1 MDEFNEP
8 ENAFLEGSNFFSQIY
23 LCIPY
28 DFMLVFF
35 MVSILFHYFYF
46 QALFFDSVLIVLIGS
61 QSTVLVLVLLL
72 LSYAGILFNV
82 IATIFVFVVIRDAIR
97 TLPNI

>member
-1 MDEFNEP
+1 M
-8 ENAFLEGSNFFSQIY
+8 A
-23 LCIPY
+23 
-28 DFMLVFF
+28 
-35 MVSILFHYFYF
+35 SILFHYFYF

-82 IATIFVFVVIRDAIR
+82 VATIFVFVVIRDAIR

>member
-1 MDEFNEP
+1 
-8 ENAFLEGSNFFSQIY
+8 
-23 LCIPY
+23 
-28 DFMLVFF
+28 

-72 LSYAGILFNV
+72 LSYAGVLFNV

>member
-1 MDEFNEP
+1 M
-8 ENAFLEGSNFFSQIY
+8 A
-23 LCIPY
+23 
-28 DFMLVFF
+28 
-35 MVSILFHYFYF
+35 SILFHYFYF

-61 QSTVLVLVLLL
+61 QSIVLVLVLLL

-82 IATIFVFVVIRDAIR
+82 VATIFVFVVIRDAIR

>member
-1 MDEFNEP
+1 M
-8 ENAFLEGSNFFSQIY
+8 A
-23 LCIPY
+23 
-28 DFMLVFF
+28 
-35 MVSILFHYFYF
+35 SILFHYFYF

-61 QSTVLVLVLLL
+61 QSTVLVLVVLL

>member
-1 MDEFNEP
+1 M
-8 ENAFLEGSNFFSQIY
+8 A
-23 LCIPY
+23 
-28 DFMLVFF
+28 
-35 MVSILFHYFYF
+35 SILFHYFYF

-72 LSYAGILFNV
+72 LSYAGVLFNV

>member
-1 MDEFNEP
+1 M
-8 ENAFLEGSNFFSQIY
+8 A
-23 LCIPY
+23 
-28 DFMLVFF
+28 
-35 MVSILFHYFYF
+35 SILFHYFYF

>member
-1 MDEFNEP
+1 
-8 ENAFLEGSNFFSQIY
+8 
-23 LCIPY
+23 
-28 DFMLVFF
+28 

-46 QALFFDSVLIVLIGS
+46 QALFFDSILIVLIGS

>member
-1 MDEFNEP
+1 M
-8 ENAFLEGSNFFSQIY
+8 A
-23 LCIPY
+23 
-28 DFMLVFF
+28 
-35 MVSILFHYFYF
+35 SILFHYFYF

-82 IATIFVFVVIRDAIR
+82 VATIFVFVVIRGAIR

>member
-1 MDEFNEP
+1 
-8 ENAFLEGSNFFSQIY
+8 
-23 LCIPY
+23 
-28 DFMLVFF
+28 

-82 IATIFVFVVIRDAIR
+82 VATIFVFVVIRDAIR

>member
-1 MDEFNEP
+1 
-8 ENAFLEGSNFFSQIY
+8 
-23 LCIPY
+23 
-28 DFMLVFF
+28 